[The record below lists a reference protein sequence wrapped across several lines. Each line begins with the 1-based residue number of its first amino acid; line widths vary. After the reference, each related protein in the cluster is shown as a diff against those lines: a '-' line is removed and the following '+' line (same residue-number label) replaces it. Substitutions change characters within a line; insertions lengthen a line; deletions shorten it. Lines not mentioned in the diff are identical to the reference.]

1 MFLTFHHFTST
12 MSKPLLQA
20 ITAQPVWRGLW
31 RKLACC
37 FFGLAPWVVVL
48 AGESVTPQGV
58 PLYATQ
64 PPTAMTL
71 HYALQRGRLKGEG
84 DLTWAPEGA
93 RYALTL
99 DGRIAGLQL
108 LQQSSVGQI
117 NTYGLAPQQFSDQR
131 VRGPARV
138 AVFHQDKGLISFSGG
153 APEVPWVPGTQDRLS
168 WMVQL
173 PAVVRAGGL
182 PPAAGKKVELYV
194 SGARG
199 DADRWTFRFVAT
211 EDVVTEWGII
221 SALRWVREPRRPQDT
236 AVEVWLDAT
245 LQHMP
250 VRAILGG
257 GAEGEALELVLRK
270 LGRPL

>member
-1 MFLTFHHFTST
+1 

-48 AGESVTPQGV
+48 AGESLTPQGV

-182 PPAAGKKVELYV
+182 PPAAGKSVELYV

-236 AVEVWLDAT
+236 AVEVWLDAA
-245 LQHMP
+245 LHYMP